1 MDKVR
6 PYVKKHNEE
15 LLNAVNNRL
24 ESDMW
29 EKYCKGSLSKWE
41 MDSVSFYSHPH
52 ELEGVNLDPYHCID
66 FFSLPEEPKVVETIT
81 IKGKNVPL
89 YKISRIAGTVL
100 DRDKNKHSVTL
111 LTTTGVVTVKVFGPV
126 FAHYD
131 KQISERGE
139 DGKKHVIEKSWFARG
154 SKIIVSGIRRG
165 DAFIAKKYAR
175 TPWHL
180 VEKID
185 IINDD
190 GSIVLKRERAG
201 DEEE

>member
-1 MDKVR
+1 M
-6 PYVKKHNEE
+6 
-15 LLNAVNNRL
+15 LLRL
-24 ESDMW
+24 R
-29 EKYCKGSLSKWE
+29 Y
-41 MDSVSFYSHPH
+41 
-52 ELEGVNLDPYHCID
+52 
-66 FFSLPEEPKVVETIT
+66 
-81 IKGKNVPL
+81 
-89 YKISRIAGTVL
+89 
-100 DRDKNKHSVTL
+100 
-111 LTTTGVVTVKVFGPV
+111 

-154 SKIIVSGIRRG
+154 SKIIISGIRRG
-165 DAFIAKKYAR
+165 DSFIAKKYAR